1 MTASLVFASDSVCS
15 VFSVVRKPSL
25 NASLPFALNSSED
38 TLNLPF
44 LHAFFEIG
52 SLICSHFALANAEGN
67 FNTPLLPIHFQGNER
82 ATSLFRCAG

>member
-1 MTASLVFASDSVCS
+1 M
-15 VFSVVRKPSL
+15 FSVVNRALTLS
-25 NASLPFALNSSED
+25 FALNSSEN

-52 SLICSHFALANAEGN
+52 SLICSHFAFANAEGN